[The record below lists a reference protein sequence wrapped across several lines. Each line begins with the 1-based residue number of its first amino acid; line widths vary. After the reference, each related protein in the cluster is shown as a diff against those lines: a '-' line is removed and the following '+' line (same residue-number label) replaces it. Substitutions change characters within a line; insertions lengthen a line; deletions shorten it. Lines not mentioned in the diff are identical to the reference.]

1 MTNTSLN
8 PEIDILDF
16 LRLLYKKK
24 FLIIIALIIP
34 ISFFAY
40 QVANDE
46 KNFKISFQFIPLTS
60 GTSYFV
66 DYNSDVLLFNEK
78 NKLNTSMPS
87 VNEKDFKTI
96 KPRQLYEIYFTYLKN
111 IDSIKFE
118 DILNE
123 NENLILSKYFTIY
136 PAQNSDLITLESR
149 RVKDKKKW
157 KNYILETNKNS
168 EKFVRGVLL
177 DNFLSSKKFF
187 EGNADTAIKELKG
200 MISNNE
206 EKLEILLAEI
216 KKNKKEIKKYNLEN
230 YLYQNIIGNEYLET
244 QLEIKSTILDLKRQ
258 IANIDNSKIE
268 VQKLHESFMKSSIF
282 KDDFKM
288 VNFKNFQIV
297 AESNLNY
304 KYTLIVL
311 VITVLFIILY
321 IFVEYQK
328 EQWQK
333 N

>member
-1 MTNTSLN
+1 
-8 PEIDILDF
+8 
-16 LRLLYKKK
+16 
-24 FLIIIALIIP
+24 
-34 ISFFAY
+34 
-40 QVANDE
+40 
-46 KNFKISFQFIPLTS
+46 
-60 GTSYFV
+60 
-66 DYNSDVLLFNEK
+66 
-78 NKLNTSMPS
+78 
-87 VNEKDFKTI
+87 
-96 KPRQLYEIYFTYLKN
+96 
-111 IDSIKFE
+111 
-118 DILNE
+118 
-123 NENLILSKYFTIY
+123 
-136 PAQNSDLITLESR
+136 
-149 RVKDKKKW
+149 
-157 KNYILETNKNS
+157 
-168 EKFVRGVLL
+168 
-177 DNFLSSKKFF
+177 
-187 EGNADTAIKELKG
+187 